1 MRAKDRQTISESY
14 YRTGQAAKQLGVSSY
29 QVRRLCEAGEMAAET
44 SAGQQWKIPGVEVAR
59 LRREGVPQVPVRVEE
74 DEDEQLENPPE
85 LE

>member
-1 MRAKDRQTISESY
+1 
-14 YRTGQAAKQLGVSSY
+14 
-29 QVRRLCEAGEMAAET
+29 MAAET